1 MSRKTYPPRQAR
13 AALGIRA
20 QDLRTLTRKAWW
32 ARRWIAALE
41 ALRLG
46 ARLGRGRQYAVSGQ
60 VTDLQLAGPRVTA
73 TVLGSRPQPY
83 TVELTFTTPSDAAL
97 DRLVEQLRARPV
109 LLARL
114 LTDDLPTEVETLF
127 AEAGCPLFPV
137 AGTRP
142 PYDVKM
148 SCSCPDWA
156 KPCKH
161 IAAVLLLLGEEV
173 AHHPLTLLALRGILP
188 DDILPPDTTLT
199 PSRPPKSL
207 KPLDPLR
214 HVTPPTGDALA
225 VLRRL
230 GSVPFWRGINPCQ
243 ETLEKILS
251 RQQTVARAAADGES
265 IDLRT

>member
-1 MSRKTYPPRQAR
+1 MSRKTYPPRLAR

-32 ARRWIAALE
+32 
-41 ALRLG
+41 
-46 ARLGRGRQYAVSGQ
+46 RLGRGRQYAVSGQ
-60 VTDLQLAGPRVTA
+60 VTDLQLAGPRVSA

-97 DRLVEQLRARPV
+97 DRLAAQLRARPV

-148 SCSCPDWA
+148 ACSCPDWA

-161 IAAVLLLLGEEV
+161 IAAVLFLLGEEV

-188 DDILPPDTTLT
+188 DDILPSNPST
-199 PSRPPKSL
+199 PSNLSNFSNPSNPSNPSTL
-207 KPLDPLR
+207 SNLSNPSNFSNPL
-214 HVTPPTGDALA
+214 AM
-225 VLRRL
+225 LRRL
-230 GSVPFWRGINPCQ
+230 GPVPFWRGIHPCQ

-251 RQQTVARAAADGES
+251 RQQTVARAAANGES
-265 IDLRT
+265 VDLRG

>member
-1 MSRKTYPPRQAR
+1 MSRKTYPPRLAR

-32 ARRWIAALE
+32 ARRWIAAVE

-97 DRLVEQLRARPV
+97 DRLAAQLRARPV

-148 SCSCPDWA
+148 ACSCPDWA

-161 IAAVLLLLGEEV
+161 IAAVLFLLGEEI
-173 AHHPLTLLALRGILP
+173 ARRPLTLLELRGVEEEELYE
-188 DDILPPDTTLT
+188 
-199 PSRPPKSL
+199 
-207 KPLDPLR
+207 
-214 HVTPPTGDALA
+214 V
-225 VLRRL
+225 
-230 GSVPFWRGINPCQ
+230 
-243 ETLEKILS
+243 
-251 RQQTVARAAADGES
+251 
-265 IDLRT
+265 

>member
-1 MSRKTYPPRQAR
+1 MSRKTYPPRLAR

-32 ARRWIAALE
+32 ARRWIAAVE

-83 TVELTFTTPSDAAL
+83 TVELTFTTHSDAAL
-97 DRLVEQLRARPV
+97 DRLSAQLRTRPV

-148 SCSCPDWA
+148 TCSCPDWA

-188 DDILPPDTTLT
+188 EDILPPESAINSSNPSNLSNLSNLST
-199 PSRPPKSL
+199 PSNLSN
-207 KPLDPLR
+207 PL
-214 HVTPPTGDALA
+214 AM
-225 VLRRL
+225 LRRL
-230 GSVPFWRGINPCQ
+230 GPVPFWRGIHPCQ

-251 RQQTVARAAADGES
+251 RQQNVTRAAANGES
-265 IDLRT
+265 VDLRG